1 MKMKKVYPGTKTFR
15 AVKELYFEAFPE
27 NERLP
32 YSRMALLSLLKPS
45 VSLLAFQEGGEL
57 WGFTFTVKTE
67 GFLYI
72 NYIAVNPD
80 LRSRGHGARMLEKL
94 YQKWPMAQ
102 LCDAK
107 APEKWTEDYD
117 QDLRRIAFW
126 EKNGF
131 DFYGNAHPITNPQG
145 VTYYICGK
153 GIEFDKNAYFGV
165 FDHLSFGPK
174 ACIRCLKRKKS
185 K

>member
-1 MKMKKVYPGTKTFR
+1 MNVKKVYPGTKDFR
-15 AVKELYFEAFPE
+15 MVKELYFEAFPE

-32 YSRMALLSLLKPS
+32 FSRMVLLSLLKPS
-45 VSLLAFQEGGEL
+45 VSLLSFWDGEEL
-57 WGFTFTVKTE
+57 RGFTFTVET
-67 GFLYI
+67 GQFLYI
-72 NYIAVNPD
+72 NYIAVNPN
-80 LRSRGHGARMLEKL
+80 LRSQGYGRMILEEL
-94 YQKWPMAQ
+94 FRRWPVAQ
-102 LCDAK
+102 ICDAK

-131 DFYGNAHPITNPQG
+131 DFYGNAHAITNPQG